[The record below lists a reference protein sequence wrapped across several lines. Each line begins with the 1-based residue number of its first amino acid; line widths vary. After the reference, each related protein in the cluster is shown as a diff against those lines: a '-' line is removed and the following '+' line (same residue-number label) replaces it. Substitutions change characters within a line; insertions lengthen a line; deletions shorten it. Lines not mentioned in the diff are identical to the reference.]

1 MKNKELNIEK
11 DFSLACQYHKEKKFK
26 DAENLYK
33 KILNIDSNHFKS
45 IFLLGSLQI
54 QTKNF
59 KSSVETLT
67 KVIQI
72 HSNHKIALNYLG
84 IAFYKLGE
92 HKKAIEYFKKSIQI
106 DPNYSEAYNNLG
118 AVFKELGEH
127 KKAIEYFKKSIQ
139 IDPNYSEAYNNLGL
153 EFNKLGEYEKAIEYF
168 KKGIKIDPNNSYAYN
183 SLGIVFDELGK
194 HKKAIEYFK
203 KGIKIDP
210 NNSDVYWNLHSH
222 ASNIDEALKIL
233 KKLYKID
240 NTFTNS
246 KIMISALNA
255 YKGNFNDFNDLMK
268 STNSNNPMIRSVNWV
283 LSLPKI
289 PKIFF
294 NRWDFFN
301 GIITLADQ
309 SRPFYEF
316 GVWNGISF
324 KYLINTFKKGFGF
337 DTFCGLPEDWHSEP
351 SGTYSSLGS
360 IPKIKGGEFIVG
372 KFENTLPKFFSQKR
386 PLASIINFD
395 ADLYTSTLCALN
407 NAKEVIDKN
416 SILIFDEFLINDHW
430 EKDEYKALNDFCN
443 NLNIEYDVVA
453 ISFYSKQVAV
463 KLKK

>member
-1 MKNKELNIEK
+1 MKNKKLSIEE
-11 DFSLACQYHKEKKFK
+11 DFSLARQYHKEKKFK

-33 KILNIDSNHFKS
+33 KILDIDSNHIKS

-72 HSNHKIALNYLG
+72 HPNHKIALNYLG

-92 HKKAIEYFKKSIQI
+92 HKKAAEY
-106 DPNYSEAYNNLG
+106 Y
-118 AVFKELGEH
+118 
-127 KKAIEYFKKSIQ
+127 KKSIQ

-153 EFNKLGEYEKAIEYF
+153 VFNKLGE
-168 KKGIKIDPNNSYAYN
+168 
-183 SLGIVFDELGK
+183 
-194 HKKAIEYFK
+194 HKKAIEYYK

-210 NNSDVYWNLHSH
+210 NNSDAYWNLHSH
-222 ASNIDEALKIL
+222 ASNIDEALNIL

-268 STNSNNPMIRSVNWV
+268 SANSNNPMTRSVNWV

-301 GIITLADQ
+301 AIITLADQ

-337 DTFCGLPEDWHSEP
+337 DTFCGLPEDWHNEP
-351 SGTYSSLGS
+351 SGTYSSFGS

-372 KFENTLPKFFSQKR
+372 KFEDTLPKFFSQKR

-395 ADLYTSTLCALN
+395 ADLYSSTLCALN

>member
-1 MKNKELNIEK
+1 MKNKELTIEE

-33 KILNIDSNHFKS
+33 KILDIDSNHLKS

-72 HSNHKIALNYLG
+72 HPNHKIALNYLG
-84 IAFYKLGE
+84 IAFYKLG
-92 HKKAIEYFKKSIQI
+92 
-106 DPNYSEAYNNLG
+106 
-118 AVFKELGEH
+118 
-127 KKAIEYFKKSIQ
+127 
-139 IDPNYSEAYNNLGL
+139 
-153 EFNKLGEYEKAIEYF
+153 
-168 KKGIKIDPNNSYAYN
+168 
-183 SLGIVFDELGK
+183 K
-194 HKKAIEYFK
+194 HKKAIEYYK

-210 NNSDVYWNLHSH
+210 NNSDAYWNLHSH
-222 ASNIDEALKIL
+222 ASNIDEALNIL

-240 NTFTNS
+240 NTSTNS

-268 STNSNNPMIRSVNWV
+268 STNSNNPMTRSVNWV

-301 GIITLADQ
+301 AIITLADQ

-337 DTFCGLPEDWHSEP
+337 DTFCGLPEDWHNEP

-372 KFENTLPKFFSQKR
+372 KFEDTLPKFFSQKD
-386 PLASIINFD
+386 P
-395 ADLYTSTLCALN
+395 
-407 NAKEVIDKN
+407 
-416 SILIFDEFLINDHW
+416 
-430 EKDEYKALNDFCN
+430 
-443 NLNIEYDVVA
+443 
-453 ISFYSKQVAV
+453 
-463 KLKK
+463 